1 MIMISTVL
9 SLELLKRGTVVTTN
23 VGRVVKT
30 RDKNKRRLT
39 LLLRIYRS
47 VKLINSVDF
56 QSYKDF
62 VSQQRSLMLSK
73 VLIAR

>member
-1 MIMISTVL
+1 MISTVL